1 MAKMVRLDAQTGM
14 ARMLRTSSEPNSQK
28 TSGFSLFAA
37 ALTHEEN
44 IIVIERIGF
53 HLQADPV

>member
-1 MAKMVRLDAQTGM
+1 MLRLDAQTGM
-14 ARMLRTSSEPNSQK
+14 ARILPTSPEPNSQK
-28 TSGFSLFAA
+28 ISGFSLFAA